1 LGDDQLGR
9 RDLAQKTI
17 STRPGEQRVSTSCCS
32 QFRRAMKPM
41 RPTELGRRANK
52 PVPSLRKT
60 HERKVPRRRGA
71 TLVLAPTRN
80 AAWPV
85 LGGCRH

>member
-1 LGDDQLGR
+1 LGDDQFGR

-17 STRPGEQRVSTSCCS
+17 STRPGEQRVSISCCS

-60 HERKVPRRRGA
+60 HERKKA
-71 TLVLAPTRN
+71 LVVSGDA
-80 AAWPV
+80 
-85 LGGCRH
+85 LGCG